1 MYQRVLESQGPSP
14 QPGPGEAQSG
24 AEGGGLGAAP
34 RLSAT
39 RGDCSI
45 PGTMSGVGR
54 LWAN

>member
-1 MYQRVLESQGPSP
+1 MYQRVLGSQGPSP